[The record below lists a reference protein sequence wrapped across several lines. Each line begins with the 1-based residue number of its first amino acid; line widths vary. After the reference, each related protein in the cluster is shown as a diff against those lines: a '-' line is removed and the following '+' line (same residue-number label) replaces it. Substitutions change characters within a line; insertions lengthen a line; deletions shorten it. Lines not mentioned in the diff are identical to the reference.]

1 MLFRSLFL
9 KAAEQNNLRGI
20 YNVGLCYD
28 RGDGVH
34 KDRVKAVEWYRKAAA
49 QNHAGALYRMGDF
62 TEHGLGGLTQDPA
75 KALDYYRRAA
85 EGGSQEAKE
94 ALERLGGGG
103 AAPATPAEAPA
114 PEEPAEETPKEKGKG
129 GFFKKFFG

>member
-1 MLFRSLFL
+1 
-9 KAAEQNNLRGI
+9 
-20 YNVGLCYD
+20 
-28 RGDGVH
+28 
-34 KDRVKAVEWYRKAAA
+34 
-49 QNHAGALYRMGDF
+49 MGDF

-103 AAPATPAEAPA
+103 AAPAAPAEAPA